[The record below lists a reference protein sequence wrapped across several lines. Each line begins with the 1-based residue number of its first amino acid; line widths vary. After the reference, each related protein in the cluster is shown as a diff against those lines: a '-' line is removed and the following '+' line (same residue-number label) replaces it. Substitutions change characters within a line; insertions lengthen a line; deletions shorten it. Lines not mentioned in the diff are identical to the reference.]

1 MGYRFPHLALIYIL
15 LLSIQQ
21 QEKVTCVTRSHIN
34 GSFPFFARVM
44 RTPTQYS
51 TTKKQTTNII
61 ETHS

>member
-51 TTKKQTTNII
+51 ATKNQTTNII
-61 ETHS
+61 QTHS